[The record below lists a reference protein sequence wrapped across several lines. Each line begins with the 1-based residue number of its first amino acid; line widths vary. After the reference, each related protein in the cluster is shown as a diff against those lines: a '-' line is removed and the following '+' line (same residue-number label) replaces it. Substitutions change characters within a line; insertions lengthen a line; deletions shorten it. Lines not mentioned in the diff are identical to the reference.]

1 MQIYLPFRSGKIKG
15 VPESAPKSV
24 RVGRPRGEAA
34 VSHAAIMDAVYEL
47 LQEKPA
53 GELTMEAVAKRANVG
68 KPTLYKWWPSKAAL
82 IMAMFHERLDQPL
95 EIPVTV
101 TAEEAIRARMRRLI
115 KVVNGLFGKV
125 VGELIA
131 EGQSDPDI
139 LREFYEQHVRL
150 RRASAVAEI
159 ERGKATGEFSTDTDA
174 ELLVDAIFAPV
185 YYRLLLRFAPLTE
198 KYGNDLIDQVL
209 LGVRMKQK
217 PSSPKG
223 RPGLRRK
230 SQ

>member
-1 MQIYLPFRSGKIKG
+1 
-15 VPESAPKSV
+15 
-24 RVGRPRGEAA
+24 

-47 LQEKPA
+47 LQQKPA
-53 GELTMEAVAKRANVG
+53 RELTMEAVAKRANVG

-139 LREFYEQHVRL
+139 LWEFYERHVSL
-150 RRASAVAEI
+150 RRASAVADI
-159 ERGKATGEFSTDTDA
+159 ERGKTTGEFSTDTDA

-217 PSSPKG
+217 LSSPKD

>member
-1 MQIYLPFRSGKIKG
+1 M
-15 VPESAPKSV
+15 
-24 RVGRPRGEAA
+24 
-34 VSHAAIMDAVYEL
+34 SHAAIMDAVYEL
-47 LQEKPA
+47 LKEKPA
-53 GELTMEAVAKRANVG
+53 RELTMEAVAKRANVG

-101 TAEEAIRARMRRLI
+101 TAEQAIRARMRRLI

-125 VGELIA
+125 VGDLIA
-131 EGQSDPDI
+131 EGQRDPDI
-139 LREFYEQHVRL
+139 LREFYEQHVSL

-159 ERGKATGEFSTDTDA
+159 ERGKAAGEFSAATDA

-217 PSSPKG
+217 LSSSKG